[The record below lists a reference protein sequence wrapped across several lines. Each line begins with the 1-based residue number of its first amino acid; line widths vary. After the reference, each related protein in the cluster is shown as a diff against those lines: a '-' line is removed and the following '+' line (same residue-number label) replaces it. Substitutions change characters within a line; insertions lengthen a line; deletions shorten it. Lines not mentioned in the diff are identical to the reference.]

1 MTSINLASEDNDDD
15 DDNDD
20 DEQDWEKE
28 VDELYQWSQQL
39 SIDDSTPITPG

>member
-20 DEQDWEKE
+20 DEQDWEE